1 MRVKICGITSLK
13 DALIA
18 VEAGADAVGFIF
30 YAKSPRYITPKA
42 AKHISSLLPPF
53 VQKVGVFVNEN
64 PKSIN
69 KICKKAKLNLAQ
81 IHFDVDDRFLSK
93 LKTTYIKVIRA
104 KQKSDIG
111 RYANEYRLVDAFVES
126 FGGEGKRLDLSWFEG
141 ADCSKIIL
149 AGGLEADTLES
160 IRAFGFYGVDV
171 NSGVEKERGV
181 KDAEKVHNFIKSA
194 KD

>member
-53 VQKVGVFVNEN
+53 VQKVGVFVNES

-81 IHFDVDDRFLSK
+81 IHFDVDAGFLSK
-93 LKTTYIKVIRA
+93 LKTPYIKVIRA